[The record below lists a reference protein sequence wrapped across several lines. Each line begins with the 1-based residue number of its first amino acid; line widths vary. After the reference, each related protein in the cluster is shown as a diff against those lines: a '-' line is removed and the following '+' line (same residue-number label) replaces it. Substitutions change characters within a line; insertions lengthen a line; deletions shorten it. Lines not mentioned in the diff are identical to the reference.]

1 MRKTVTIIGLIL
13 YAVLA
18 LPAPALADQAAPACP
33 LQAEYVVEMT
43 DTKLLGWNEE
53 EAHLGSFQASIPAGT
68 YELTLASWDD
78 HSAKPDQDHNQ
89 PNEIWYL
96 ATHGVDSEIVH
107 SPTTSDLPGGQDLLV
122 SSVGAITLS
131 SQVEALTAHHGFFDA
146 YNPNS
151 VVPLCAGF
159 STLAVEALPTV
170 AALPVQV
177 VAPPVAPEVPV
188 ETSSRGIVADIAP
201 AAQPTGVMGIQ
212 AQLVELPYTGFHP
225 GMAAAGLMAIAL
237 GAGLLRVGG
246 RATTVR

>member
-53 EAHLGSFQASIPAGT
+53 QAHLGSFQASIPAGT

-96 ATHGVDSEIVH
+96 AAHGVDNEIV
-107 SPTTSDLPGGQDLLV
+107 SSRPTPDLPGGQDLLV
-122 SSVGAITLS
+122 SSVGAITLT

-151 VVPLCAGF
+151 VAPLCVGF
-159 STLAVEALPTV
+159 TTLAVD
-170 AALPVQV
+170 AAPAAAAMPVQV
-177 VAPPVAPEVPV
+177 ALPAAPEVPV

-201 AAQPTGVMGIQ
+201 AAQPSGVMGVQ
-212 AQLVELPYTGFHP
+212 AQLVELPFTGFHP
-225 GMAAAGLMAIAL
+225 AFAVVGLMAIAL